1 MPSAGSRTETST
13 RVGAFVLAP
22 VTQRVVFGRR
32 RAAPFR
38 LPTSKAS
45 EEETGRES
53 CGRRPAAAR
62 GPGWGRVAVLL
73 RVPRVPR
80 SSTRAG
86 AGLAPAEGQPRGW
99 HRPRHRLPAS
109 PAAQPELIAPPP
121 GRPSARAA
129 EWGIFPKTPPSPS
142 PGGGGGGLYLVFKRG
157 EGEKKNKN

>member
-1 MPSAGSRTETST
+1 MKSPKRLQLCSTSSSVKHPQWVPSAGSRTETST

-73 RVPRVPR
+73 RVPR

-86 AGLAPAEGQPRGW
+86 AGTGRGAAPGLAPAPTPAPRVPS
-99 HRPRHRLPAS
+99 R
-109 PAAQPELIAPPP
+109 
-121 GRPSARAA
+121 SARAHR
-129 EWGIFPKTPPSPS
+129 PPSGPAFS
-142 PGGGGGGLYLVFKRG
+142 PGCGMGNFS
-157 EGEKKNKN
+157 

>member
-22 VTQRVVFGRR
+22 VTQHVVFGRK

-86 AGLAPAEGQPRGW
+86 AGTGRGAAPGLAPAPTPAPRVPSRSARA
-99 HRPRHRLPAS
+99 HR
-109 PAAQPELIAPPP
+109 PPP